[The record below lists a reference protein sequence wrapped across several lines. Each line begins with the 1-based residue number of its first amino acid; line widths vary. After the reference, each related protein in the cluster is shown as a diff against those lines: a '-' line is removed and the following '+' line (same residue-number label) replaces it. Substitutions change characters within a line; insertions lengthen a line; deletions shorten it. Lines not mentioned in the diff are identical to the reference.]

1 MRVAENIKYV
11 KTTTSSEKQNLV
23 AEPYLIPLTDCETA
37 FETLDKYE
45 NRYDAVIINGKVL
58 HKNDINAL
66 KRIHQLKDIQ
76 NSVTLENEWLEKIV
90 STNLPQNCPP
100 LDMNSIKRFNELL
113 LNHVDGKTIKSL
125 NNQRILTVDLALLT
139 QSNWLNLKMIE
150 HFATSINNLRPKS
163 RVMTLQYI
171 REYESRESTHSTMV
185 PIKH

>member
-23 AEPYLIPLTDCETA
+23 GEPYLIPRTDCETA

-76 NSVTLENEWLEKIV
+76 NSVTLENEWLEKIA
-90 STNLPQNCPP
+90 SINLPQNCPP
-100 LDMNSIKRFNELL
+100 LNMNSINRFNELL

-125 NNQRILTVDLALLT
+125 NNQRILTADLALLT
-139 QSNWLNLKMIE
+139 RSNWLNLEMIK
-150 HFATSINNLRPKS
+150 HFATLINNLRPKS
-163 RVMTLQYI
+163 RV
-171 REYESRESTHSTMV
+171 
-185 PIKH
+185 

>member
-125 NNQRILTVDLALLT
+125 NNQRILTADLVLLT
-139 QSNWLNLKMIE
+139 RSNWLNLEMIE
-150 HFATSINNLRPKS
+150 YFATLINNLRPKS
-163 RVMTLQYI
+163 SV
-171 REYESRESTHSTMV
+171 
-185 PIKH
+185 